1 MATSEGSSK
10 IPSATGAAG
19 GAPGAPRAKAPSEG
33 QVNPAALTVEQLARM
48 LAVPAEK
55 VRDHVAVGAPVAADG
70 TINLVH
76 YAAWLNREFGRRDG
90 D

>member
-1 MATSEGSSK
+1 
-10 IPSATGAAG
+10 
-19 GAPGAPRAKAPSEG
+19 
-33 QVNPAALTVEQLARM
+33 M

-55 VRDHVAVGAPVAADG
+55 VRDHVAAGAPLAADG

-76 YAAWLNREFGRRDG
+76 YAAWLNGELGRRDG